1 MTDMTEVGGRVMDD
15 NDGLDVTVINYV
27 TRSAVAG
34 DSCGVICGML
44 IHDYNVTFCNIVTRW
59 SRILCNK
66 NILLIPTEIGGC
78 LL

>member
-1 MTDMTEVGGRVMDD
+1 MTEVGGRVMDD

-44 IHDYNVTFCNIVTRW
+44 IHDYNVT
-59 SRILCNK
+59 S
-66 NILLIPTEIGGC
+66 
-78 LL
+78 